1 MTHEVDNQS
10 TADEDLE
17 RWISWLFRLFV
28 NQFSFSALQLSRE
41 TMEQIIDEFEITKR
55 ESLNE
60 PIGLK
65 NIGNTCWF
73 NSIVQ
78 TLYTLPFFRELI
90 LNFQLIAINRPLTA
104 SVNNR
109 EIVSFCL
116 ITYFEFNLGTTSY
129 WFYWRTTKSLY
140 FNVKITSSIN

>member
-1 MTHEVDNQS
+1 
-10 TADEDLE
+10 
-17 RWISWLFRLFV
+17 
-28 NQFSFSALQLSRE
+28 
-41 TMEQIIDEFEITKR
+41 MEQSIDESEITRR

-104 SVNNR
+104 
-109 EIVSFCL
+109 
-116 ITYFEFNLGTTSY
+116 
-129 WFYWRTTKSLY
+129 
-140 FNVKITSSIN
+140 NVQESNYL